1 MISSVTNELFHQNP
15 LSKEFKLK
23 IKKKNKR
30 GKKEII
36 LKGNN

>member
-23 IKKKNKR
+23 IKKKKTKE
-30 GKKEII
+30 GKK
-36 LKGNN
+36 NS